1 MIALHTLL
9 DAHLPADAEEAHS
22 LAEMRRLL
30 PTLDQPFSRH
40 QPEAHFTASA
50 LLVDVEAGRIALLNH
65 AKLRRWLQP
74 GGHAEPGDGGFMHVT
89 ALREA
94 HEETGCEVRLYDPT
108 PTLLDVDVHTIPARG
123 DEPAHQHLDLRF
135 LMVAEDPHRLSLN
148 AAEATAVQWLP
159 FDEALARADDAAL
172 RRAIRKAR
180 DVVRLSPP

>member
-135 LMVAEDPHRLSLN
+135 LMVAEDPQRLSLN
-148 AAEATAVQWLP
+148 AAEATAVQWLA